1 MSRPL
6 ERLLHIDSFLRSKQ
20 RQTCDKLAEVLEVS
34 ERTIRN
40 DLAFLRDRYH
50 APLEFNKKRGWYYT
64 NSQWRLPSIALSQ
77 GELFALTLGARML
90 ETYAGSA
97 YEKQL
102 RSSIERLA
110 ERLPEQTRIHL
121 EQLAQERITFRSGA
135 QMLYFNP
142 EVWEQ
147 LEWACHESRK
157 VWIRYYAAS
166 YNEES
171 ERVIDPYLI
180 DIYRG
185 SNPYLIAF
193 CNKRQDFR
201 DFRIDRIRELKVLDK
216 SFQRDPNFNAEEY
229 LASRFQYER
238 GNQSFSVAIWF
249 DPATAPFIR
258 ERRWHPTQDIEEHA
272 DGSLTLQMKT
282 PGLNDLKRWVL
293 GYGKGAVVKAP
304 PELVELMKGE
314 VEAMQKLYDSKEFN
328 QCH

>member
-1 MSRPL
+1 MLLNQSVILL
-6 ERLLHIDSFLRSKQ
+6 EK
-20 RQTCDKLAEVLEVS
+20 
-34 ERTIRN
+34 
-40 DLAFLRDRYH
+40 RDRYH

-64 NSQWRLPSIALSQ
+64 NSQWRLPSIALSK

-142 EVWEQ
+142 DVWEQ

-185 SNPYLIAF
+185 SNPYVIAF

-201 DFRIDRIRELKVLDK
+201 DFRIDRIRELKVLDE
-216 SFQRDPNFNAEEY
+216 SFQRDPSFNAEEY

-238 GNQSFSVAIWF
+238 GNQIFSVAIWF
-249 DPATAPFIR
+249 NQETAPFIR
-258 ERRWHPTQDIEEHA
+258 ERRWHITQEIIEHA
-272 DGSLTLQMKT
+272 DGSLTLQMEV

-293 GYGKGAVVKAP
+293 GYGKGAVVQSP
-304 PELVELMKGE
+304 PELVKLMQAE
-314 VEAMQKLYDSKEFN
+314 VEEMQKFYCSKAWS
-328 QCH
+328 